1 METIADCMIL
11 IAISIVPTSV
21 YNPIDGIPII
31 LVNM

>member
-21 YNPIDGIPII
+21 YNPIDGISIT
-31 LVNM
+31 LVNI